1 MKYKA
6 YGTLA
11 MEDERETMA
20 EAVHDA
26 IFTSVHL
33 SNNLPACGYI
43 EVATI
48 VRIPNSEIS
57 DEMLQQARTDVV
69 QRSAKVKAELLDWIK
84 MMEGDE

>member
-11 MEDERETMA
+11 MEDERETMS

-26 IFTSVHL
+26 IFTSVQL

-57 DEMLQQARTDVV
+57 SEMLQHARADVAE
-69 QRSAKVKAELLDWIK
+69 RSTKVKADLLKWIEG
-84 MMEGDE
+84 MEMGQ